1 MQAVKERQT
10 RNDSGQIKKWRKR
23 ARDVITKRRKS
34 HGRETRVGCI
44 LLYLAEFYIVL
55 SESRCT
61 LRLRCVDLVVSFDVA
76 IAVCSY
82 FTEFSC

>member
-10 RNDSGQIKKWRKR
+10 RNDPGQIKKLRKW
-23 ARDVITKRRKS
+23 ARDVIAKRRKS
-34 HGRETRVGCI
+34 HGRETLVGCI

-55 SESRCT
+55 SEIRCA
-61 LRLRCVDLVVSFDVA
+61 LRLRCIDLVVSIEVA
-76 IAVCSY
+76 IEVCSR